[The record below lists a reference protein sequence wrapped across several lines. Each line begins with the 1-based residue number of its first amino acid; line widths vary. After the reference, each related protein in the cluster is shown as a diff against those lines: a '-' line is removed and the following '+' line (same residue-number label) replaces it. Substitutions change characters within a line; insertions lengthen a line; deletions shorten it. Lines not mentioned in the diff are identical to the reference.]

1 MAKIN
6 FYNQEI
12 DFRLKEKAKIR
23 RWISQVVE
31 NECKTIGEI
40 SYVFCT
46 DTYLLDINQQYLKHN
61 TYTDIVTFDYTE
73 EGKISGDLFIS
84 VERVTENAQRF
95 SVNFEHEL
103 KRVLVHGI
111 LHLCGYKDKSEEDE
125 KVMRAR
131 EDYYLSLQT
140 I

>member
-73 EGKISGDLFIS
+73 EGKINGDLFIS

>member
-6 FYNQEI
+6 FYNQEV

-23 RWISQVVE
+23 KWILQVVE
-31 NECKTIGEI
+31 NEYKILGEI
-40 SYVFCT
+40 SYIFCT

-61 TYTDIVTFDYTE
+61 TYTDIVTFDYSE
-73 EGKISGDLFIS
+73 EGKICGDLFIS
-84 VERVTENAQRF
+84 IERVNENAQKF

-125 KVMRAR
+125 KAMRAR

>member
-61 TYTDIVTFDYTE
+61 TYTDIVTFDYSE